1 MPIEEPNADTGCA
14 SFPGPLRA
22 SIYALLET
30 VLALSEKVAEMP
42 LCPEQ
47 IEHVYRVRDAARE
60 LSRLLIGPAGVE
72 AAPLPPRS
80 QPSPGEPGPPDAPVE
95 VGAAAQPCRIL
106 LVAGSRYQMAAM
118 KRYLAGIPH
127 HLDFECD
134 SAPALAL
141 FRLKRYDVVFLD
153 GRNGGMAPVETA
165 KLMRA
170 SERERNLPR
179 TPLVRLA
186 SRTEPPGEGDREFDE
201 WLVKPVSR
209 PGLLRA
215 VQRYGLAAWNGGA
228 PLPPAVAGLAGDFL
242 RKAGAAL
249 EEARGAVRD
258 ADSGPVLA
266 FAEVLAG
273 GGSSLGFQVLAML
286 GRKLRPASQHHDWP
300 KIGRCLDEIEQCLA
314 AAQL

>member
-1 MPIEEPNADTGCA
+1 M
-14 SFPGPLRA
+14 
-22 SIYALLET
+22 
-30 VLALSEKVAEMP
+30 
-42 LCPEQ
+42 
-47 IEHVYRVRDAARE
+47 
-60 LSRLLIGPAGVE
+60 
-72 AAPLPPRS
+72 
-80 QPSPGEPGPPDAPVE
+80 E
-95 VGAAAQPCRIL
+95 VGAAVQPCRIL

-228 PLPPAVAGLAGDFL
+228 PLPPAVAGLAGDFSEKGRRRLGGSPRRGSRRGL
-242 RKAGAAL
+242 RSRARLRGGPGGRRVQSGLPGIGDARTQAAAGQPAPRLAEDRPPPGRNRAMPGRGAAMSL
-249 EEARGAVRD
+249 PAR
-258 ADSGPVLA
+258 P
-266 FAEVLAG
+266 F
-273 GGSSLGFQVLAML
+273 
-286 GRKLRPASQHHDWP
+286 
-300 KIGRCLDEIEQCLA
+300 
-314 AAQL
+314 